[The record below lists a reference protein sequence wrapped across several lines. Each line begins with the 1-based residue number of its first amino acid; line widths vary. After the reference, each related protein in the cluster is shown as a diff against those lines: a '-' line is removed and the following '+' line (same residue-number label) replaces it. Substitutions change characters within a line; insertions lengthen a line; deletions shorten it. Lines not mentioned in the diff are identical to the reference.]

1 MANKGVPNS
10 EQNQFKSGAIAVE
23 NGRKGGIASG
33 KAKAAKRTWRQI
45 AEELGKMKI
54 TNSKQLQ
61 SVKEFFGEL
70 TGDATHDD
78 AVIAKAYIEA
88 ANGNIQASRFI
99 ADIKGEIIEKH
110 EVEQKIT
117 DYTLEEKRKQ
127 IKSLIEQ
134 LKDE

>member
-1 MANKGVPNS
+1 MATKQVKNN
-10 EQNQFKSGAIAVE
+10 EQSRFRTGEEQVAIAK
-23 NGRKGGIASG
+23 KGGIASG
-33 KAKAAKRTWRQI
+33 KARREKRTWRQI

-54 TNSKQLQ
+54 TNAKQLQ

-117 DYTLEEKRKQ
+117 DYTLDEKRKQ
-127 IKSLIEQ
+127 IKTLIEQ